1 MVEITTLEV
10 TAMILTPSQKTR
22 LGIMALVIL
31 PATPTIIIPT
41 DLAARQKKEDNTF
54 LAMGAVQM
62 DKDNTSLETMVV
74 IIRHRNQDQQWH
86 LVPSGPIRILIREAP
101 VSISDLNVLLLTSDM
116 DGTLQTVILNVTT
129 LERMSL
135 LGR

>member
-10 TAMILTPSQKTR
+10 TAMVLTPSQKTR
-22 LGIMALVIL
+22 LGIMALIIL

-62 DKDNTSLETMVV
+62 DNTPGNMWLYSDTA
-74 IIRHRNQDQQWH
+74 
-86 LVPSGPIRILIREAP
+86 IRISSGI
-101 VSISDLNVLLLTSDM
+101 
-116 DGTLQTVILNVTT
+116 
-129 LERMSL
+129 
-135 LGR
+135 